1 MAYGT
6 ATIAPVDRIVGPG
19 NAYVAEAKRQVFGR
33 VGIDGIAGPSEVVVL
48 ADRTADPRRVAIDL
62 LAQAEHDESAQAI
75 LITDDAGARRRRG
88 ARRGHRAAQPVPPG
102 GGGILARPRRH
113 HPGARLGRRARR
125 SPTAWRP
132 STCR

>member
-1 MAYGT
+1 M
-6 ATIAPVDRIVGPG
+6 DRIVGPG

-75 LITDDAGARRRRG
+75 LITDDPALAD
-88 ARRGHRAAQPVPPG
+88 AVAHAVTASCAACPG
-102 GGGILARPRRH
+102 RKPA
-113 HPGARLGRRARR
+113 HPGATTAASSWCATGRRARR
-125 SPTAWRP
+125 
-132 STCR
+132 